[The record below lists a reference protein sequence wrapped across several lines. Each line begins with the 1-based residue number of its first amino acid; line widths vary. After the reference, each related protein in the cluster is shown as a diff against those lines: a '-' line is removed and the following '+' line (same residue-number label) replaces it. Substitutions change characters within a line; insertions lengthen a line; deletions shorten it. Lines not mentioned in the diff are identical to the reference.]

1 MSAKN
6 SLKGYVYQVNVL
18 NAFVAKMDLKR
29 NIKNIE
35 SEAEVKHEFDDMVI
49 IDKNDNVLCFQVK
62 NYEKFDINKVT
73 IEDEVV
79 KIVAGNTR
87 SNSKFDP
94 TFINGLI
101 VNKDFEC
108 DSEVLGFKS
117 KLIDGI
123 HVIPL
128 TENNYDEQVGEYVNN
143 SRKEFIQ
150 TQVINKISNALF
162 EFKFDELPKL
172 SLFSNDLKNETV
184 KFNRIPEVIN
194 DLSWHLGAPGTGK
207 SHWAGEIDEFYENSI
222 LYRFYADEHDQK
234 RLKFDRFIE
243 DFTHRIFEAP
253 EKKSYDEIVDK
264 IIEDDLIILI
274 DGLDHVYNYNLPD
287 LERFLEFFDILKNTK
302 TLIFSRPFPEII
314 GNDNVFSIEIWN
326 KKDTIKYLERYGF
339 EEDINEKIYDLT
351 NGYPIITYYLAEHY
365 KLNNDLTLYPERLKS
380 IEEYYQTILGTVD
393 LQYPLELF
401 LFCNSYILETEIDYL
416 LDQNS
421 ARILREFID
430 KYPYLFTKELNRIRL
445 FHDSLFTYLHGKS
458 EMNYDYSLGKVKES
472 ILSKEINFLTRFGDF
487 DFEDEFIKQV
497 LKIYSDFNTFEE
509 LSDNFD
515 FESIKVFYLNLRKI
529 LKNCPDTLN
538 IYQYYSLI
546 LINLILDRNDY
557 IGEFGVFYQIFRY
570 ADKCNIDE
578 NMIYSNGVL
587 WSLYQFYSEENIN
600 PFKKLLEK
608 QYYDLERLYED
619 LEREWEI
626 ENIFYSDNYI
636 ELDEENIEQIIQEE
650 YNFGLFQDY
659 LAYLWINK
667 INDSKYF
674 SFINNYIDNSF
685 SFEDEI
691 KFRGHL
697 NNLKIHVI
705 NFRDLLEGAKL
716 KIYQCGYLQ
725 EENIYLKNS
734 LTEYIDN
741 NLKEMSTSI
750 YQILLGYLRF
760 YNNTDGAFD
769 FSQVFRYFNMYSF
782 RKDYS
787 VLKINNALFTFE
799 KQDLISEI
807 DSFNLILNT
816 MSKSEKGIRHLS
828 LDYLMEKSPETIQV
842 LLNEFDIDF
851 ESEINY
857 YDAEQINK
865 LPEKIVFKNFFDFNN
880 GREIDFNRLN
890 NIFKSNYKEKLLI
903 HLRYLNLK
911 VSNVPIE
918 FSKIFEENN
927 IDFDVLE
934 EINEINQLN
943 HMKQSGELDETEYY
957 ERLNIIKEENERE
970 KIRQSESFTD
980 RTYVKKS
987 DLEDIKLSKMSHL
1000 ELAKYQDGN
1009 YDCLAYP
1016 EFFRIFDKEVIKK
1029 DLLMIIYNAITTNVY
1044 FSEDHFAIT
1053 YSCLGNIPEL
1063 IDYCEYEVD
1072 WAKLFNIFKRFINES
1087 GIEFN

>member
-29 NIKNIE
+29 NIENIE

-87 SNSKFDP
+87 TSSEFDP
-94 TFINGLI
+94 SFINGLI

-108 DSEVLGFKS
+108 DSDILGFKS

-172 SLFSNDLKNETV
+172 SFFSNDLKHETV

-194 DLSWHLGAPGTGK
+194 GLSWHLGAPGTGK
-207 SHWAGEIDEFYENSI
+207 SHWAGEIDEFYENSK
-222 LYRFYADEHDQK
+222 LYRFYADEHDQE
-234 RLKFDRFIE
+234 RFKFDNFLE
-243 DFTHRIFEAP
+243 DFTHRIFGAP

-274 DGLDHVYNYNLPD
+274 DGVDHVYNYNPPD
-287 LERFLEFFDILKNTK
+287 LEKFLEFFDILKDTK

-314 GNDNVFSIEIWN
+314 ENDNVFSIEIWN
-326 KKDTIKYLERYGF
+326 KKDTIKYLEHYGF
-339 EEDINEKIYDLT
+339 EEDINDKIYDLT

-365 KLNNDLTLYPERLKS
+365 KLNKDLILYPEQLKS
-380 IEEYYQTILGTVD
+380 IEDYYQTILDTVD

-401 LFCNSYILETEIDYL
+401 LFCNSYILESEIDYL

-421 ARILREFID
+421 ARILHEFIE
-430 KYPYLFTKELNRIRL
+430 KYPYFFTKELNRIRL

-458 EMNYDYSLGKVKES
+458 EMNYDYSLGKVKKS
-472 ILSKEINFLTRFGDF
+472 ILSKEINFLTRFKDF
-487 DFEDEFIKQV
+487 NFENEFIKQV
-497 LKIYSDFNTFEE
+497 LKLYSDFNTFEE

-515 FESIKVFYLNLRKI
+515 FESVKLFYINLRKI
-529 LKNCPDTLN
+529 LKDYPNTLD

-546 LINLILDRNDY
+546 LIDLILNREDY
-557 IGEFGVFYQIFRY
+557 IGEFSVFYQIFRY
-570 ADKCNIDE
+570 SEIDE
-578 NMIYSNGVL
+578 TVIYSDGVL
-587 WSLYQFYSEENIN
+587 WRLYKYYSEGNIN

-608 QYYDLERLYED
+608 HYYDLERVCED
-619 LEREWEI
+619 LKREWEI
-626 ENIFYSDNYI
+626 EEIFYSDNYV
-636 ELDEENIEQIIQEE
+636 ELDEDNIEKIVQEE
-650 YNFGLFQDY
+650 YNFRLFQDY
-659 LAYLWINK
+659 LAYIWING
-667 INDSKYF
+667 IVDSKYF
-674 SFINNYIDNSF
+674 PFINNYINYSF

-697 NNLKIHVI
+697 NNLKIRVM
-705 NFRDLLEGAKL
+705 NFRDVLEGAKL
-716 KIYQCGYLQ
+716 RVYQCGYLE

-734 LTEYIDN
+734 LTEYIGN

-750 YQILLGYLRF
+750 YQTLLGYLRF
-760 YNNTDGAFD
+760 YNNIDSAFD
-769 FSQVFRYFNMYSF
+769 FSQIFRYFNMYSF

-787 VLKINNALFTFE
+787 VLTINNALFTFE
-799 KQDLISEI
+799 KHGLISER

-828 LDYLMEKSPETIQV
+828 LDYFIEKSPEDIEV
-842 LLNEFDIDF
+842 LLNEFDVDF

-857 YDAEQINK
+857 FDAEQINK
-865 LPEKIVFKNFFDFNN
+865 LPEKIVFKNFFDFNK
-880 GREIDFNRLN
+880 GREIDFSRLN
-890 NIFKSNYKEKLLI
+890 NILKSNYKEKLLL

-911 VSNVPIE
+911 VFNVPNE
-918 FSKIFEENN
+918 FSTIFEENN
-927 IDFDVLE
+927 VDFEVFE
-934 EINEINQLN
+934 EINEIDQLN
-943 HMKQSGELDETEYY
+943 YMKQSWEINETEYH
-957 ERLNIIKEENERE
+957 ERLNMIKEENQRE
-970 KIRQSESFTD
+970 IIRQSESFTD
-980 RTYVKKS
+980 RNYIKKS
-987 DLEDIKLSKMSHL
+987 DFEDIKLSKINHL

-1016 EFFRIFDKEVIKK
+1016 DFFKIYDKEVIRN
-1029 DLLMIIYNAITTNVY
+1029 DLLRIIYNAITNNVY
-1044 FSEDHFAIT
+1044 FSEDLFAIT
-1053 YSCLGNIPEL
+1053 YSCLGNIPYL

>member
-87 SNSKFDP
+87 TSSEFDP
-94 TFINGLI
+94 SFINGLI

-108 DSEVLGFKS
+108 DSDILGFKS

-172 SLFSNDLKNETV
+172 SFFSNDLKHETV

-194 DLSWHLGAPGTGK
+194 GLSWHLGAPGTGK
-207 SHWAGEIDEFYENSI
+207 SHWAGEIDEFYENSK
-222 LYRFYADEHDQK
+222 LYRFYADEHDQE
-234 RLKFDRFIE
+234 RFKFDNFLE
-243 DFTHRIFEAP
+243 DFTHRIFGAP

-274 DGLDHVYNYNLPD
+274 DGVDHVYNYNPPD
-287 LERFLEFFDILKNTK
+287 LEKFLEFFDILKDTK

-314 GNDNVFSIEIWN
+314 ENDNVFSIEIWN
-326 KKDTIKYLERYGF
+326 KKDTIKYLEHYGF
-339 EEDINEKIYDLT
+339 EEDINDKIYDLT

-365 KLNNDLTLYPERLKS
+365 KLNKDLTLYPEQLKS
-380 IEEYYQTILGTVD
+380 IEDYYQTILDTVD

-401 LFCNSYILETEIDYL
+401 LFCNSYILESEIDYL

-421 ARILREFID
+421 ARILHEFIE
-430 KYPYLFTKELNRIRL
+430 KYPYFFTKELNRIRL

-458 EMNYDYSLGKVKES
+458 EMNYDYSLGKVKKS
-472 ILSKEINFLTRFGDF
+472 ILSKEINFLTRFKDF
-487 DFEDEFIKQV
+487 NFENEFIKQV
-497 LKIYSDFNTFEE
+497 LKLYSDFNTFEE

-515 FESIKVFYLNLRKI
+515 FESVKLFYINLRKI
-529 LKNCPDTLN
+529 LKDYPNTLD

-546 LINLILDRNDY
+546 LIDLILNREDY
-557 IGEFGVFYQIFRY
+557 IGEFSVFYQIFRY
-570 ADKCNIDE
+570 SEIDE
-578 NMIYSNGVL
+578 TVIYSDGVL
-587 WSLYQFYSEENIN
+587 WRLYKYYSEGNIN

-608 QYYDLERLYED
+608 HYYDLERVCED
-619 LEREWEI
+619 LKREWEI
-626 ENIFYSDNYI
+626 EEIFYSDNYV
-636 ELDEENIEQIIQEE
+636 ELDEDNIEKIVQEE
-650 YNFGLFQDY
+650 YNFRLFQDY
-659 LAYLWINK
+659 LAYIWING
-667 INDSKYF
+667 IVDSKYF
-674 SFINNYIDNSF
+674 PFINNYINYSF

-697 NNLKIHVI
+697 NNLKIRVM
-705 NFRDLLEGAKL
+705 NFRDVLEGAKL
-716 KIYQCGYLQ
+716 RVYQCGYLE

-734 LTEYIDN
+734 LTEYIGN

-750 YQILLGYLRF
+750 YQTLLGYLRF
-760 YNNTDGAFD
+760 YNNIDSAFD
-769 FSQVFRYFNMYSF
+769 FSQIFRYFNMYSF

-787 VLKINNALFTFE
+787 VLTINNALFTFE
-799 KQDLISEI
+799 KHGLISER

-828 LDYLMEKSPETIQV
+828 LDYFIEKSPEDIEV
-842 LLNEFDIDF
+842 LLNEFDVDF

-857 YDAEQINK
+857 FDAEQINK
-865 LPEKIVFKNFFDFNN
+865 LPEKIVFKNFFDFNK
-880 GREIDFNRLN
+880 GREIDFSRLN
-890 NIFKSNYKEKLLI
+890 NILKSNYKEKLLL

-911 VSNVPIE
+911 VFNVPNE
-918 FSKIFEENN
+918 FSTIFEENN
-927 IDFDVLE
+927 VDFEVFE
-934 EINEINQLN
+934 EINEIDQLN
-943 HMKQSGELDETEYY
+943 YMKQSWEINETEYH
-957 ERLNIIKEENERE
+957 ERLNMIKEENQRE
-970 KIRQSESFTD
+970 IIRQSESFTD
-980 RTYVKKS
+980 RNYIKKS
-987 DLEDIKLSKMSHL
+987 DFEDIKLSKINHL

-1016 EFFRIFDKEVIKK
+1016 DFFKIYDKEVIRN
-1029 DLLMIIYNAITTNVY
+1029 DLLRIIYNAITNNVY
-1044 FSEDHFAIT
+1044 FSEDLFAIT
-1053 YSCLGNIPEL
+1053 YSCLGNIPYL

-1072 WAKLFNIFKRFINES
+1072 WAKLFNIFKRFIIES

>member
-87 SNSKFDP
+87 TSSEFDP
-94 TFINGLI
+94 SFINGLI

-128 TENNYDEQVGEYVNN
+128 TENNYDEQVGEYINN

-150 TQVINKISNALF
+150 SQVINKISNAVF

-172 SLFSNDLKNETV
+172 SFFSNDLKHETV

-194 DLSWHLGAPGTGK
+194 GLSWHLGAPGTGK

-234 RLKFDRFIE
+234 RLEFYRFIE
-243 DFTHRIFEAP
+243 DFTHRIFGAP

-287 LERFLEFFDILKNTK
+287 LEKFLEFFDILKDTK

-314 GNDNVFSIEIWN
+314 GNDNLFSIENWN
-326 KKDTIKYLERYGF
+326 KKDTIYYLEHYGF
-339 EEDINEKIYDLT
+339 EREVNEKIYDLT

-365 KLNNDLTLYPERLKS
+365 KLNKDLTLYPEQLKS
-380 IEEYYQTILGTVD
+380 IEDYYQTILDTVD

-401 LFCNSYILETEIDYL
+401 LFCNSYILESEIDYL

-421 ARILREFID
+421 ARILHEFIE
-430 KYPYLFTKELNRIRL
+430 KYPYFFTKELNRIRL

-458 EMNYDYSLGKVKES
+458 EMNYDYSLDKVKKS
-472 ILSKEINFLTRFGDF
+472 ILSEEINFLTRFKDF
-487 DFEDEFIKQV
+487 NFENEFIKQV
-497 LKIYSDFNTFEE
+497 LKLYSDFNTFEE

-515 FESIKVFYLNLRKI
+515 FESVKLFYINLRKI
-529 LKNCPDTLN
+529 LKDYPNTLD

-546 LINLILDRNDY
+546 LIDLILNRKDY
-557 IGEFGVFYQIFRY
+557 IGEFSVFYQIFRY
-570 ADKCNIDE
+570 SEIDE
-578 NMIYSNGVL
+578 TVIYSDGVL
-587 WSLYQFYSEENIN
+587 WRLYKYYSEGSIN
-600 PFKKLLEK
+600 PFKKLLENHF
-608 QYYDLERLYED
+608 YDSERLCED
-619 LEREWEI
+619 LERDWEI

-636 ELDEENIEQIIQEE
+636 ELDENNIEKIVQDE
-650 YNFGLFQDY
+650 YNYGLVQDY
-659 LAYLWINK
+659 LAYLWINR
-667 INDSKYF
+667 IDDSKYF
-674 SFINNYIDNSF
+674 SFINNYINYSF

-691 KFRGHL
+691 KFRGFL
-697 NNLKIHVI
+697 NNLKIRVM

-716 KIYQCGYLQ
+716 RVYQCGYLE
-725 EENIYLKNS
+725 EENIYLKTS

-741 NLKEMSTSI
+741 NLNEMSTSI
-750 YQILLGYLRF
+750 YQTLLGYLRF
-760 YNNTDGAFD
+760 YNNIDSAFD
-769 FSQVFRYFNMYSF
+769 FSQIFRYFNMYSF

-787 VLKINNALFTFE
+787 VLTINNALFTFE
-799 KQDLISEI
+799 KHGLISER

-828 LDYLMEKSPETIQV
+828 LDYLIEKSPEDIEV
-842 LLNEFDIDF
+842 LLNEFDVDF

-857 YDAEQINK
+857 FDAEQINK
-865 LPEKIVFKNFFDFNN
+865 LPEKIVFKNFFDFNK

-890 NIFKSNYKEKLLI
+890 NILKYNYKEKLL
-903 HLRYLNLK
+903 LNLK
-911 VSNVPIE
+911 YLKLKIFNLLYE
-918 FSKIFEENN
+918 FSTIFEENN
-927 IDFDVLE
+927 VDFEVFE
-934 EINEINQLN
+934 EINEIDQLN
-943 HMKQSGELDETEYY
+943 YMKQSGEINETEYH
-957 ERLNIIKEENERE
+957 ERLNMIKEENQRE
-970 KIRQSESFTD
+970 IIRQSESFTD
-980 RTYVKKS
+980 RKYIKKS
-987 DLEDIKLSKMSHL
+987 DFEDIKSSKIDHL

-1016 EFFRIFDKEVIKK
+1016 DFFKIYDKEVIRN
-1029 DLLMIIYNAITTNVY
+1029 DLLRIIYNAITNNVY

-1053 YSCLGNIPEL
+1053 YSCLGNIPYL